1 MFPANLDTKEGQAA
15 AIKAT
20 MDMAAASVCLHDA
33 ARYIAMAYSL
43 QLATGE
49 TAGHWTINSA
59 VDALC
64 RAISAIGYR
73 MVPVDQPTPEEAR
86 RLALEE
92 AALNC
97 EAEAD
102 RCDDAARWGGSKAYV
117 ARCNAAA
124 YAQRDAAHRIRA
136 LMKEPSK

>member
-1 MFPANLDTKEGQAA
+1 MFPANLDTKDGQAA
-15 AIKAT
+15 AVVAK
-20 MDMAAASVCLHDA
+20 MDMVMASIFLHDA

-64 RAISAIGYR
+64 RALAAIGYR
-73 MVPVDQPTPEEAR
+73 MVPIDQPTPEEAR

-92 AALNC
+92 VDSRLVDLHWSAHDEAKTERSQALL
-97 EAEAD
+97 
-102 RCDDAARWGGSKAYV
+102 DARNIVWSM
-117 ARCNAAA
+117 
-124 YAQRDAAHRIRA
+124 
-136 LMKEPSK
+136 LSEPSK